1 MKRILYPRR
10 GSALK
15 NSCFFFNKIQIMCAI
30 CELLRSF
37 LHNHFLSPLH
47 LNFTHEKIFFLFLF
61 LFLVIL
67 FLFFSLSLFTLSY
80 AFLCRRP
87 CSNITETKITDDTII
102 PHPHAPARFIP
113 SLTHPHTR
121 PLSPGLL
128 PRSLNPVIP
137 YFRFPPTCFCPS
149 GPPPPISLPS
159 HHTPTTPPRGLRTIF
174 TCISPKVRLHLS
186 SCIVSLS
193 CLSYFDSLPA
203 WHVQPP
209 RPCVNPHLTNSFRW
223 FP

>member
-1 MKRILYPRR
+1 MLFFHKRKPHREENIVSEERECVKKQLVFFSMKSKSYVQFVNFLDHFFTIIFFHRCIWISLM
-10 GSALK
+10 K
-15 NSCFFFNKIQIMCAI
+15 NV
-30 CELLRSF
+30 
-37 LHNHFLSPLH
+37 
-47 LNFTHEKIFFLFLF
+47 FFLFLF

-174 TCISPKVRLHLS
+174 TCISP
-186 SCIVSLS
+186 
-193 CLSYFDSLPA
+193 
-203 WHVQPP
+203 
-209 RPCVNPHLTNSFRW
+209 
-223 FP
+223 